1 MCFALYYKF
10 VFSLQMD
17 DSAGR
22 KNMYLQYKK
31 INNTQLQKHI
41 CTFYQYVIL
50 HSQLSISHELFK
62 LFTLLSVTILLNVSA
77 ASQAAVCCVFT
88 FCAYQAV
95 FFINFNFC
103 HFNLYFCVIW
113 ICAYPRLIQI
123 FFLIACVFIG
133 CISTPRCS
141 ANYIGS
147 EAQAVSY
154 NCSYVTL

>member
-1 MCFALYYKF
+1 
-10 VFSLQMD
+10 MD

-22 KNMYLQYKK
+22 KNMYLQHKK
-31 INNTQLQKHI
+31 INNTQLEKHM

-50 HSQLSISHELFK
+50 HSQLSISHELFT
-62 LFTLLSVTILLNVSA
+62 LFTLLSVPILLNVSA

-95 FFINFNFC
+95 FLLIFTFVTSTFISVIFG
-103 HFNLYFCVIW
+103 CVHV
-113 ICAYPRLIQI
+113 PFLSRF
-123 FFLIACVFIG
+123 FFLIAHVFIG

-141 ANYIGS
+141 ANDIGS
-147 EAQAVSY
+147 EAQAISN

>member
-22 KNMYLQYKK
+22 KNVYLQHKK

-88 FCAYQAV
+88 FLCLPCS
-95 FFINFNFC
+95 FLLIFIFVSPTFISVIFRC
-103 HFNLYFCVIW
+103 VHFPFL
-113 ICAYPRLIQI
+113 PR
-123 FFLIACVFIG
+123 FLFPYCL
-133 CISTPRCS
+133 CIYRV
-141 ANYIGS
+141 Y
-147 EAQAVSY
+147 
-154 NCSYVTL
+154 